1 MREST
6 YKKKCEALFKKAK
19 DKGVELIF
27 SPENYSANKLNC
39 LFCAYL
45 LMGALSTSYSAT
57 TVITVAGF
65 FPLLGFGVMA
75 GYILLSKRKKAK

>member
-39 LFCAYL
+39 LWHGGNIAY
-45 LMGALSTSYSAT
+45 
-57 TVITVAGF
+57 IK
-65 FPLLGFGVMA
+65 FPEGL
-75 GYILLSKRKKAK
+75 